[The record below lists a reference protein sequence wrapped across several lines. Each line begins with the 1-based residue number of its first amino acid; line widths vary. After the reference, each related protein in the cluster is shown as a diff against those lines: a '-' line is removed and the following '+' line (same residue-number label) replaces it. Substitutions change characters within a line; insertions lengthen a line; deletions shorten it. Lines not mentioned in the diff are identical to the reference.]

1 MKLLYTGPLVNAE
14 LLLVMLDKHGIPA
27 SQQWA
32 DPAVEDDGDL
42 NRPTQILVDEADYDR
57 AYALFYTEREDE
69 L

>member
-14 LLLVMLDKHGIPA
+14 LLMVMLEKHGI
-27 SQQWA
+27 QGRQRWV
-32 DPAVEDDGDL
+32 DPSAPDDDDL
-42 NRPTQILVDEADYDR
+42 NRPTEILVEDCDYDR